1 MINGAQTIASSA
13 KFVADNP
20 GADISSAKVS
30 ITLIKADADGE
41 FGKQVEI
48 TRDNTTIYGSDRDM
62 FIFLADEEN
71 RIDHLREFVEQQVR
85 DKSYTSS
92 SEYLRQLIR
101 EHREIE
107 RFRELID
114 EGANSPIVG
123 VFDQSYFDDLKRSIR
138 KGRIE

>member
-1 MINGAQTIASSA
+1 MDAAPTYNWQGLPSRIAMMA
-13 KFVADNP
+13 TMN
-20 GADISSAKVS
+20 ISL
-30 ITLIKADADGE
+30 TDD
-41 FGKQVEI
+41 
-48 TRDNTTIYGSDRDM
+48 
-62 FIFLADEEN
+62 
-71 RIDHLREFVEQQVR
+71 LREFVEQQVR